1 MNMTTTQPT
10 KKLVRDLEV
19 GDMIHREDFDNPN
32 AQSHVTI
39 TKINPYGTSYHSLIV
54 TGEFVARTR
63 TCTESYVFDKLTK
76 IRTLNPE
83 PR

>member
-1 MNMTTTQPT
+1 MKKTTYT

-19 GDMIHREDFDNPN
+19 GDVIHREDFDNPN

-39 TKINPYGTSYHSLIV
+39 TKLNPYGTSYHSLIV

-63 TCTESYVFDKLTK
+63 TCVESFVFDKLMK
-76 IRTLNPE
+76 VQIVNR
-83 PR
+83 

>member
-1 MNMTTTQPT
+1 MKKTTYP

-19 GDMIHREDFDNPN
+19 GDVIHREDFDNPN

-39 TKINPYGTSYHSLIV
+39 TKLNPYGTSYHSLIV

-63 TCTESYVFDKLTK
+63 TCVESFVFDKLMK
-76 IRTLNPE
+76 VQIVNR
-83 PR
+83 